1 MSRPGCL
8 NCGFYDL
15 DREGCTC
22 PSGDRWYAC
31 PIESRKPENQ
41 KDLRMIANEHIEEY
55 FMGKAN
61 PLPPEDMPEDIIAV
75 TRWGGGNYYLE
86 DRELGK
92 TIRITPDV
100 FWAILEKVHEA
111 MKVAQLNGVEV

>member
-1 MSRPGCL
+1 MNQCYD
-8 NCGFYDL
+8 CGFWDSE
-15 DREGCTC
+15 REGCTC
-22 PSGDRWYAC
+22 YPTDLWYAC

-55 FMGKAN
+55 AMGKAN
-61 PLPPEDMPEDIIAV
+61 PLSPESMPEDIIAV

-100 FWAILEKVHEA
+100 SWKRFTRP
-111 MKVAQLNGVEV
+111 